1 MVEIL
6 TIALIIMVII
16 TGVSIAALNKKINKL
31 YIKVEKQQDKNI
43 ELFVSLLMDLERVA
57 DVCLNRQLDKIK
69 HDRKRYI
76 KQSNEPVSKEK
87 MGKDNK
93 KTKKTPLSKSK

>member
-16 TGVSIAALNKKINKL
+16 TGVSIATLNKKINKL
-31 YIKVEKQQDKNI
+31 YIKVEKQQDKNT
-43 ELFVSLLMDLERVA
+43 ELFVSLLNDIHNVA

-69 HDRKRYI
+69 HDRRRDI
-76 KQSNEPVSKEK
+76 KPSLKNKSKQK
-87 MGKDNK
+87 VGKDN
-93 KTKKTPLSKSK
+93 TRRA